1 MFRECYRHIT
11 LKIRLLHLFNYV
23 SVKTMIVVNRRYCIS
38 KDWFIVAGY
47 YEFAEGF
54 YCCKELDFSKYWQC
68 TNALIASRSRFTASL
83 NDGPSPNKHFLSENG
98 QIELQINDCVDPGST
113 PSYHYVQACN
123 LLFKNK

>member
-1 MFRECYRHIT
+1 
-11 LKIRLLHLFNYV
+11 
-23 SVKTMIVVNRRYCIS
+23 MIVVNRRDCIS
-38 KDWFIVAGY
+38 KDWLRIVAGY
-47 YEFAEGF
+47 YEFAEGY

-123 LLFKNK
+123 LLFKIK